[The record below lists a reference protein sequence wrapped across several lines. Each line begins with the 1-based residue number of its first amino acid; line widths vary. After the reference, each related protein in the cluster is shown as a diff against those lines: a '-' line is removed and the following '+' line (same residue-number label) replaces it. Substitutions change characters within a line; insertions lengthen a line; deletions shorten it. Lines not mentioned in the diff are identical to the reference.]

1 MGLPGARGLHFPQA
15 PARAPVP
22 TIPVPLPA
30 RPRRSRRLPGLGL
43 ALQLRRRLPSGAQAV
58 GAGHRHGRFGA
69 GDRLAERRLPAEA
82 GQPNVSRGR
91 GGGGAT
97 PGLPLS
103 LPLLILLLSP
113 PRGGGGAAGPGD
125 SGRRIAGY
133 RGVALPSV
141 PSALG
146 RRGRGLAFLG
156 RTLPAGEPRLLSHRP
171 ELSHSSFV
179 CLGGNLSPALRP
191 TADGGGR
198 GRQWR
203 FLQVWAL
210 CDSSSEKAPRGE
222 GGGGGQKGRW
232 GRESTGDPPPPR
244 GLRRRV
250 AGRGCQEATFGREWE

>member
-1 MGLPGARGLHFPQA
+1 MGLPGACGLHFPQA

-43 ALQLRRRLPSGAQAV
+43 ALRLRRRLPSGAQAV

-103 LPLLILLLSP
+103 LPFLIFPLSP

-203 FLQVWAL
+203 LLQVWAL